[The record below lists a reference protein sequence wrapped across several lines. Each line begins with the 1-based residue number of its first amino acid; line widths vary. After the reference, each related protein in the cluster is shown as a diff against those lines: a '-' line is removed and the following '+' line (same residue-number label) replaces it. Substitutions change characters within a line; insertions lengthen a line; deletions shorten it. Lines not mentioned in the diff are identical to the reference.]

1 MTASGSS
8 PHHQTSVTKAILVQQ
23 DLQAQWVFKELQDQ
37 QVHAV
42 RQVLKE
48 YVAKQAQL
56 VYKDQPVQ
64 QAPQVRQARKDF

>member
-8 PHHQTSVTKAILVQQ
+8 LHHQTSVTKVILAQLV
-23 DLQAQWVFKELQDQ
+23 LQAQWVFKELQAQ
-37 QVHAV
+37 QAHAV

-64 QAPQVRQARKDF
+64 QEPLVLLDHKDY